1 MGYGKVPNLPEGMTE
16 KLLTVI
22 DKAAQTSDWD
32 SCSDL
37 AASVYKEVATAGTEV
52 EFDPKMEQLGIGTGA
67 KLLAAVDTYI
77 SWRDANPDVI
87 LYEFPAVEEERQEPE
102 DKQDKKDALTFEG
115 SEISDVA
122 LFLID
127 KIVEKTHLTSR
138 YDVMS
143 HVCDVL
149 EYRFGNGERLEQNLD
164 RMKLST
170 TKDVLHVIDIYFTMK
185 KLYPDTVFGRKRM
198 YGAWGPALDA
208 CLPKQSSKKNLK
220 EVS

>member
-1 MGYGKVPNLPEGMTE
+1 MSYGKVPNLPEGMTE
-16 KLLTVI
+16 KLLIVI

-37 AASVYKEVATAGTEV
+37 AASVYKEVATAGTEM

-67 KLLAAVDTYI
+67 RLLAAVDTYI
-77 SWRDANPDVI
+77 SWRDANPDVS
-87 LYEFPAVEEERQEPE
+87 LYEHPVAEEEPKDEQG
-102 DKQDKKDALTFEG
+102 KKDTLAFEG

-149 EYRFGNGERLEQNLD
+149 EYRFGDGERLEQNLD

-208 CLPKQSSKKNLK
+208 CLPKQDSKKTLK